1 MLITIF
7 NTFVRFYR
15 NNSNQN
21 IYIMLKRILFRSVIL
36 LMVVSLAG
44 GMSSCK
50 SKKKLAK
57 EKEAAEYAA
66 KVNTAKQTLLDI
78 LNDNTTMSL
87 EEKEAAV
94 KSIKAMN
101 LNDPE
106 IDELI
111 RQAEAKLAA
120 ERAALAR
127 EKEQVKPVEEQT
139 VKPDVAATTALTSY
153 FSSIA
158 GASTVPEANMK
169 IAEALKM
176 FSNPE
181 VPVLIIISKENNIVD
196 YDRPTTIK
204 DYLNYLKDTKNN
216 INKVDKITLDNNG
229 KIKELELLKIK

>member
-1 MLITIF
+1 
-7 NTFVRFYR
+7 
-15 NNSNQN
+15 
-21 IYIMLKRILFRSVIL
+21 MLKKILFRSVIL
-36 LMVVSLAG
+36 MMVISLAG
-44 GMSSCK
+44 GMGACK

-66 KVNTAKQTLLDI
+66 KVNTAKTTLLDI

-94 KSIKAMN
+94 ASIKAMN

-120 ERAALAR
+120 ERAALVK
-127 EKEQVKPVEEQT
+127 KEQEAKKPAEETAVKPEVT
-139 VKPDVAATTALTSY
+139 ATTSLNNY
-153 FSSIA
+153 FNSIA
-158 GASTVPEANMK
+158 KSTSVSQANMQ

-176 FSNPE
+176 FTNPE
-181 VPVLIIISKENNIVD
+181 APVLIIISKENNIVD

-216 INKVDKITLDNNG
+216 INKVDKITFDNNG
-229 KIKELELLKIK
+229 KIKELELLKTY

>member
-1 MLITIF
+1 MF
-7 NTFVRFYR
+7 
-15 NNSNQN
+15 
-21 IYIMLKRILFRSVIL
+21 KKILFRSVIIM
-36 LMVVSLAG
+36 MVISLAG

-78 LNDNTTMSL
+78 LNDKTTMSL

-120 ERAALAR
+120 ERAALIKKDQDA
-127 EKEQVKPVEEQT
+127 KKQVEEAT
-139 VKPDVAATTALTSY
+139 VKPDVAATTALTGY
-153 FSSIA
+153 FASITNA
-158 GASTVPEANMK
+158 TSASQANMQ

-176 FSNPE
+176 FSSPD
-181 VPVLIIISKENNIVD
+181 VPVLVIISKENNVMD

-216 INKVDKITLDNNG
+216 INKVDKITFDSGG
-229 KIKELELLKIK
+229 KIKELELLKTY

>member
-1 MLITIF
+1 
-7 NTFVRFYR
+7 
-15 NNSNQN
+15 
-21 IYIMLKRILFRSVIL
+21 MLKKILFRSVIMM
-36 LMVVSLAG
+36 MVISLAG
-44 GMSSCK
+44 GMSACK

-66 KVNTAKQTLLDI
+66 KVNTAKATLLDI

-120 ERAALAR
+120 ERAALQKP
-127 EKEQVKPVEEQT
+127 KEPIKPADGST
-139 VKPDVAATTALTSY
+139 VTQEAAATTALTNY

-158 GASTVPEANMK
+158 KATSVPQANMQ

-176 FSNPE
+176 FASPD
-181 VPVLIIISKENNIVD
+181 VPVLIVISKENGIVD
-196 YDRPTTIK
+196 YDKPTTIK

-216 INKVDKITLDNNG
+216 INKVDKITFDPSG
-229 KIKELELLKIK
+229 KIKELELLKTY

>member
-1 MLITIF
+1 
-7 NTFVRFYR
+7 
-15 NNSNQN
+15 
-21 IYIMLKRILFRSVIL
+21 MLKKILYRTMIVML
-36 LMVVSLAG
+36 VLSLAG
-44 GMSSCK
+44 GMGACK

-66 KVNTAKQTLLDI
+66 KLNTAKTTLLDI
-78 LNDNTTMSL
+78 LNDNTAMSL

-94 KSIKAMN
+94 KSIKNMN

-120 ERAALAR
+120 ERAALKKQQ
-127 EKEQVKPVEEQT
+127 EPPKTET
-139 VKPDVAATTALTSY
+139 VTTTDQQATAASLSRY

-158 GASTVPEANMK
+158 GSTSVSQANVQ
-169 IAEALKM
+169 INEALKM
-176 FSNPE
+176 FTSPD

-216 INKVDKITLDNNG
+216 INKVDKVILDNSG
-229 KIKELELLKIK
+229 KIKELELLKTY

>member
-1 MLITIF
+1 
-7 NTFVRFYR
+7 
-15 NNSNQN
+15 
-21 IYIMLKRILFRSVIL
+21 MLKKILFKSVIL
-36 LMVVSLAG
+36 MMVISLAG
-44 GMSSCK
+44 GMGACK

-78 LNDNTTMSL
+78 LNDKTTMSL

-111 RQAEAKLAA
+111 RKVEAKLAA
-120 ERAALAR
+120 ERAALNNKQ
-127 EKEQVKPVEEQT
+127 EVEKPVQETT
-139 VKPDVAATTALTSY
+139 VKPEVAAATALTGY

-158 GASTVPEANMK
+158 NSTSVSQANMQ

-176 FSNPE
+176 FSNPDA
-181 VPVLIIISKENNIVD
+181 PVLVIISKENNIVD
-196 YDRPTTIK
+196 YDRQTTIK
-204 DYLNYLKDTKNN
+204 AYLNYLKDTKNN
-216 INKVDKITLDNNG
+216 INKVDKIKFDENG
-229 KIKELELLKIK
+229 KIKELELLKTY

>member
-1 MLITIF
+1 MW
-7 NTFVRFYR
+7 
-15 NNSNQN
+15 
-21 IYIMLKRILFRSVIL
+21 KKILFRSVIMM
-36 LMVVSLAG
+36 MVISLAG
-44 GMSSCK
+44 GMGSCK

-78 LNDNTTMSL
+78 LNDNTTMTLS
-87 EEKEAAV
+87 EKEAAV

-120 ERAALAR
+120 ERAALLK
-127 EKEQVKPVEEQT
+127 KEQDAKNKTEEAVVKPE
-139 VKPDVAATTALTSY
+139 VAATAALTAN
-153 FSSIA
+153 FASIA
-158 GASTVPEANMK
+158 NAASVSQANMQ
-169 IAEALKM
+169 IAETLKM
-176 FSNPE
+176 FSSPDA
-181 VPVLIIISKENNIVD
+181 PVLIIISKENNIVD

-216 INKVDKITLDNNG
+216 INKVEKISYDNNG
-229 KIKELELLKIK
+229 KIREMELLKTY

>member
-1 MLITIF
+1 
-7 NTFVRFYR
+7 
-15 NNSNQN
+15 
-21 IYIMLKRILFRSVIL
+21 MLKKILYRTMIVML
-36 LMVVSLAG
+36 VLSLAG
-44 GMSSCK
+44 GMGACK

-66 KVNTAKQTLLDI
+66 KLNTAKTTLLDI
-78 LNDNTTMSL
+78 LNDNTAMSL

-94 KSIKAMN
+94 RSIKNMN

-120 ERAALAR
+120 ERAALKKQQ
-127 EKEQVKPVEEQT
+127 EPPKTET
-139 VKPDVAATTALTSY
+139 VTTTDLQATTASLSRY

-158 GASTVPEANMK
+158 GSTSVSQANVQ
-169 IAEALKM
+169 INEALKL
-176 FSNPE
+176 FTSPD

-216 INKVDKITLDNNG
+216 INKVDKVILDNSG
-229 KIKELELLKIK
+229 KIKELELLKTY